1 MTARRSYSA
10 DDHEPLASDQLR
22 DLPMFVTEIRT
33 LARPG
38 DPDTSK
44 QAALAISDRLTE
56 LQQQVYQTFVAA
68 GPMTAKECEDLPEYE
83 TWGFSTVRK
92 RCSEL
97 LARGWLV
104 RTGVKRG
111 GCDEYT
117 VKDRVA

>member
-1 MTARRSYSA
+1 VRDNRAFR
-10 DDHEPLASDQLR
+10 DDPEYISRESVSELPL
-22 DLPMFVTEIRT
+22 FVTETRT
-33 LARPG
+33 LARPN
-38 DPDTSK
+38 DPATSHE
-44 QAALAISDRLTE
+44 AALAISDTLSQ
-56 LQQQVYQTFVAA
+56 LQQRVYQTFVAA

>member
-1 MTARRSYSA
+1 VTARRQYS
-10 DDHEPLASDQLR
+10 DDPEYISRESVSELPL
-22 DLPMFVTEIRT
+22 FVTETRT

-44 QAALAISDRLTE
+44 EAALAISDRLTE

-83 TWGFSTVRK
+83 TWGFSSVRK